1 MTLEEIKV
9 SKDTGIGC
17 IGTIAIIALIVIGF
31 VFFREKLLATSAVI
45 VILAA
50 PFLPLYY
57 VYRKN
62 QEEQRTVVKYGV
74 EKLVAQSVE
83 SLEELEELVEG
94 SIEGLKEFGKYIKD
108 YEKREKEEELKS
120 YKEEIKGCERAEEL
134 LASYKN
140 ELKGQVGLAW
150 EYGSEIRYLY
160 AVLKKIQSITYSLR
174 GI

>member
-1 MTLEEIKV
+1 M

-160 AVLKKIQSITYSLR
+160 TVLKKIQSITYSLR